1 MNTFIALLLVVPPM
15 GVPVGVPVGVPASV
29 PSGVP
34 DVDAVQVW
42 NEQALAVVR
51 AERASDAD
59 AARTYAM
66 VNIGMYDAVNGIAV
80 ARGDRQSRTP
90 ALRDA
95 KGAPARGDQ
104 QAAALA
110 AAHAVLTRL
119 YPRQEKSLSDRL
131 TADLAR
137 LGTGPWITAGRAWG
151 ETVGGDVY
159 TARLDDGS
167 APVETQ
173 PAGSGPGVFGQAWS
187 GVQYRNMTPFGLAD
201 AAPYVGQ
208 GPPPLASLDYAAAFA
223 EVRLL
228 GDAGLP
234 DAAKSAVFQYWSL
247 PTGTAQPPGEW
258 IKIGL
263 AVPRPLPLPD
273 KARLFALLGMALAD
287 TSIPTVMT
295 KYVHRHWR
303 PQAAIQ
309 QADTDGNAQTEQVPG
324 WLARAG
330 NPGGSP
336 EYISG
341 HSSFSGAG
349 AAALA
354 GFFCADR
361 IPFTLVTDS
370 APVDP
375 ATGQPWRRS
384 FPGFSAAAADAGRS
398 RVLGGLH
405 FSFSNFDGL
414 AMGADVA
421 AEILAKR
428 LLLRSGS
435 THHGACPR

>member
-1 MNTFIALLLVVPPM
+1 MNRVLALLLIVPPT
-15 GVPVGVPVGVPASV
+15 GLPANVLPDVP
-29 PSGVP
+29 P
-34 DVDAVQVW
+34 DVDAVRIG

-51 AERASDAD
+51 AERASDSD

-66 VNIGMYDAVNGIAV
+66 VNIGMYDAVNGIAS
-80 ARGDRQSRTP
+80 ARGDHRVRTP
-90 ALRDA
+90 ALRDPR
-95 KGAPARGDQ
+95 GAPARGDQ

-119 YPRQEKSLSDRL
+119 YPGQAGPLTERL

-137 LGTGPWITAGRAWG
+137 LGTGPRVAAGRAWG
-151 ETVGGDVY
+151 ETVGGDVH
-159 TARLDDGS
+159 TDRQGDGS
-167 APVETQ
+167 SPVETQ
-173 PAGSGPGVFGQAWS
+173 PAGTGPGVFGQAWS
-187 GVQYRNMTPFGLAD
+187 GVQYRNMRPFGIAD
-201 AAPYVGQ
+201 AGPYLGD
-208 GPPPLASLDYAAAFA
+208 GPPPLASLAYAAAFA

-228 GDAGLP
+228 GDTGIP
-234 DAAKSAVFQYWSL
+234 DADKSAVYQYWSL
-247 PTGTAQPPGEW
+247 PVGTAQPPGEW
-258 IKIGL
+258 IKIALG
-263 AVPRPLPLPD
+263 VPRPLALPD

-295 KYVHRHWR
+295 KYTHRHWR
-303 PQAAIQ
+303 PQAAVQ
-309 QADTDGNAQTEQVPG
+309 QADTDGNPYTEPMAG
-324 WLARAG
+324 WRARAG
-330 NPGGSP
+330 SAGSSP
-336 EYISG
+336 EYVSG

-398 RVLGGLH
+398 RVAGGLH

-421 AEILAKR
+421 AEILARR
-428 LLLRSGS
+428 LLLTSGP
-435 THHGACPR
+435 THTGACPR